1 MAKAFKVGDH
11 VGMGVG
17 MDDEDEDVGKLRYTD
32 ETELLFGT
40 ITDVLSNGKVLVKWE
55 DAYGNDYHKDPL
67 DTKTIM
73 FADALKAKYSEL
85 EKQYKELEKELSAK
99 MKEAAKL
106 IKEAG
111 KLARKQGYELADM
124 DAGYELYGA
133 MDACGWRTSSF
144 GC

>member
-17 MDDEDEDVGKLRYTD
+17 MDDDGKGADKLRYS
-32 ETELLFGT
+32 EGTELVYGV
-40 ITDVLSNGKVLVKWE
+40 ITDVLSSGKVLVNWE
-55 DAYGNDYHKDPL
+55 DPYCIKTYKGPL
-67 DTKTIM
+67 DPKILMLDIT
-73 FADALKAKYSEL
+73 LKAKYSEL

-111 KLARKQGYELADM
+111 KLAKKQGYELANM

-133 MDACGWRTSSF
+133 MGACGWRTSYF

>member
-17 MDDEDEDVGKLRYTD
+17 IDDDDEGADKLRYSE

-40 ITDVLSNGKVLVKWE
+40 ITDVLSTGKVLVKWE
-55 DAYGNDYHKDPL
+55 DGNDYYKDPL
-67 DTKTIM
+67 DTKNIM
-73 FADALKAKYSEL
+73 FAAALKAKYSEL

-111 KLARKQGYELADM
+111 KIARKQGYELANM